1 MLFFTMLLF
10 ISRFSYW
17 YKRCCCIDRP
27 LLYKLR
33 RAVCNVDLCI
43 LPSAAQVSCLPQT
56 TGRLLFRLLSHMSC
70 VCTEE
75 GETKSPSGR
84 RWDGNLVDVGSRRRF
99 DESRRIGARV
109 DDWLGTRREGGSL
122 FHRWGVV
129 YRKERLVILRLDWA
143 CGWRRVTSGGDRV
156 DREGWKTVEPYK
168 W

>member
-1 MLFFTMLLF
+1 MNDLEDHLLNNAAATTEAGKFYLYHIKRYDIDPHCDDVSDRDLYDAVAVLETSSDISSKLVVLCQVEDVNIQFLLFFFTTLLF

-17 YKRCCCIDRP
+17 YKRCCCIDRS

-33 RAVCNVDLCI
+33 GTVCDTDLCI

-84 RWDGNLVDVGSRRRF
+84 R
-99 DESRRIGARV
+99 
-109 DDWLGTRREGGSL
+109 
-122 FHRWGVV
+122 
-129 YRKERLVILRLDWA
+129 
-143 CGWRRVTSGGDRV
+143 
-156 DREGWKTVEPYK
+156 
-168 W
+168 